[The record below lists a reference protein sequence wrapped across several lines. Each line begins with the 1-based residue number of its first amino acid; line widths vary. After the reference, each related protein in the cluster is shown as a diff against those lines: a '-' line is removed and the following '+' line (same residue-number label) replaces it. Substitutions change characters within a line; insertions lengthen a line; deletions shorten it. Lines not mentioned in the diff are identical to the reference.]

1 MGLLDKSKDYIQQNY
16 IKVFDVLN
24 ILNLSDGYLKMGIY
38 LKQIDIAKVSL
49 YERDATSEKL
59 IPISTDIIEKLI
71 EHITSEIS
79 ELNKNNKEMYH
90 SEFRLTDEE
99 IEEYKNESQTDLD
112 TILREANL
120 YINDFYWKKS
130 DLVPFPEIQELITP
144 KNEKT
149 PPSNDH
155 FGVKSVEKG
164 AEKLDLPIIL
174 KGIHLKNQQSRE
186 RRNFAISIAQTR
198 WEEDQNIR
206 ISTMANKV
214 YEQMLLKY
222 PKDVLPKTIATM
234 KAWIRPVAPK
244 EAQIRGRNRNVK
256 KYIEHAKDNK

>member
-99 IEEYKNESQTDLD
+99 IEEYKNESQADLD

-144 KNEKT
+144 KNQKAS
-149 PPSNDH
+149 PSNDH

-174 KGIHLKNQQSRE
+174 KGIHLKNQQSQE
-186 RRNFAISIAQTR
+186 RRDFAISLAKNLWDGDR
-198 WEEDQNIR
+198 NIR
-206 ISTMANKV
+206 IGNMAEKV
-214 YEQMLLKY
+214 SQQMRLHY
-222 PKDVLPKTIATM
+222 SIDDLPRTLATV
-234 KAWIRPVAPK
+234 KLWIRSVAPK

-256 KYIEHAKDNK
+256 KYIEQANDKK

>member
-99 IEEYKNESQTDLD
+99 IEEYKNESQADLD

-144 KNEKT
+144 KNQKT
-149 PPSNDH
+149 SPSNDH

-174 KGIHLKNQQSRE
+174 KGIHLKNQQSQE
-186 RRNFAISIAQTR
+186 RRDFAISLAKNMWDGDR
-198 WEEDQNIR
+198 NIR
-206 ISTMANKV
+206 IGNMAEKV
-214 YEQMLLKY
+214 SQQMRLHY
-222 PKDVLPKTIATM
+222 SIDDLPRTLATV
-234 KAWIRPVAPK
+234 KLWIRSVAPK

-256 KYIEHAKDNK
+256 KYIEQANDKK